1 MSDTE
6 IEQFSPK
13 SPKIDIHQTSSL
25 QTQEMTY
32 RHFDFASFE
41 FTEIPGNSQR

>member
-13 SPKIDIHQTSSL
+13 SPKSSL
-25 QTQEMTY
+25 QTQAMTY

-41 FTEIPGNSQR
+41 FTEIPGSSQR